1 MPEPTPPPVPRLS
14 RRRLLALA
22 PAGVLAALLALA
34 APWGVLAAQPE
45 EEEPTIAIVTRHA
58 ERAHDPGPDPSL
70 DSAGVRRARALATAL
85 QDARVAAAI
94 VTQYKRTRETAAPLV
109 ERLKIPV
116 LERPVTAG
124 KVDEYAAALA
134 REIRT
139 AYEGRTVLVVGHSN
153 TVPAIVAALSG
164 RQIDPIPDDRY
175 GDVYVVVIPKSGEP
189 RLMQM
194 RVQ

>member
-34 APWGVLAAQPE
+34 APWSVLAAQPE

-58 ERAHDPGPDPSL
+58 ERAKDPGPDPSL
-70 DSAGVRRARALATAL
+70 DSAGKGRAKALAIAL
-85 QDARVAAAI
+85 QDAGVAAAI
-94 VTQYKRTRETAAPLV
+94 VTQYRRTRETAAPLV
-109 ERLKIPV
+109 DRLKIPV

-134 REIRT
+134 KEIRS
-139 AYEGRTVLVVGHSN
+139 AYGGRTVLVVGHSN

-164 RQIDPIPDDRY
+164 RTIEPIPDDRY
-175 GDVYVVVIPKSGEP
+175 GDVYVVVIPKTGEP